1 MSDPILRTP
10 KPEDARRIGEIIYE
24 AFRTI
29 SESHNFPPDFP
40 SVEPAVGLAQMMIAR
55 ADVYGVAAEIGG
67 EIVGS
72 NFLWESDDV
81 AGVGPITVDP
91 MVQNSSIGK
100 MLMQDVIRRAE
111 EQGKSSTRL
120 LQAAYHNRSLAL
132 YTKLGFN
139 TVEPLSAFSGPAFQ
153 AKLPGRETRTLTQSD
168 IDEANEVCQAVHG
181 ISRRN
186 EIAGSA
192 QIGSGLVVTYN
203 GRITGY
209 TTGIG
214 MFGHAACETADDLKA
229 LIGSGREISGPVF
242 MLPTRNSEMM
252 RWCFE
257 NGLRVVQPMTLMS
270 KGVYQEPRGAFLP
283 SILY

>member
-1 MSDPILRTP
+1 MAEADGKIL
-10 KPEDARRIGEIIYE
+10 
-24 AFRTI
+24 
-29 SESHNFPPDFP
+29 
-40 SVEPAVGLAQMMIAR
+40 
-55 ADVYGVAAEIGG
+55 
-67 EIVGS
+67 GS

-91 MVQNSSIGK
+91 EVQNSSIGK
-100 MLMQDVIRRAE
+100 MLMQDVIRRSE

-139 TVEPLSAFSGPAFQ
+139 TVEPLSAVNGPAFV
-153 AKLPGRETRTLTQSD
+153 ASLPGREVRPITESD
-168 IDEANEVCQAVHG
+168 VKSANEVCQAVHG

-186 EIAGSA
+186 EITGSV
-192 QIGSGLVVTYN
+192 QTGTGLVVTYN

-209 TTGIG
+209 TTGVG
-214 MFGHAACETADDLKA
+214 FFGHAAAETGDDLKA
-229 LIGSGREISGPVF
+229 LIGSGRDISGPGF
-242 MLPTRNSEMM
+242 MLPTRNSKMM
-252 RWCFE
+252 RWCLN

-270 KGVYQEPRGAFLP
+270 KGVYQEPRGEFLP

>member
-1 MSDPILRTP
+1 MSEITLRTP
-10 KPEDARRIGEIIYE
+10 ASEDAGRIGEIIYK
-24 AFRTI
+24 AFKTI
-29 SESHNFPPDFP
+29 SEAHSFPPDFP
-40 SVEPAVGLAQMMIAR
+40 SAEPAIGLAKMMIER
-55 ADVYGVAAEIGG
+55 PDVYGVAAESDGA
-67 EIVGS
+67 IVGS

-81 AGVGPITVDP
+81 DGVGPITVDP
-91 MVQNSSIGK
+91 NVQNFSIGRR
-100 MLMQDVIRRAE
+100 LMQDVMRRAE
-111 EQGKSSTRL
+111 EQGKTSTRL

-139 TVEPLSAFSGPAFQ
+139 SVEPLSTIVGPAFE
-153 AKLPGRETRTLTQSD
+153 AKLPGREVRPMAGD
-168 IDEANEVCQAVHG
+168 DVEAANDVCQAVHG

-186 EIAGSA
+186 EIAGSV
-192 QIGSGLVVTYN
+192 QIGTGLVVTYS

-209 TTGIG
+209 TTGLG
-214 MFGHAACETADDLKA
+214 FFGHAATETADDLKA
-229 LIGSGREISGPVF
+229 LIGSGREISGPGF

-252 RWCFE
+252 RWCLG

>member
-1 MSDPILRTP
+1 MSEAKLRTP
-10 KPEDARRIGEIIYE
+10 NLQDAERIGQIIYQ
-24 AFRTI
+24 AFKTI
-29 SESHNFPPDFP
+29 SEAHNFPPDFA
-40 SVEPAVGLAQMMIAR
+40 SVEPAVGLAQMMIER
-55 ADVYGVAAEIGG
+55 PDIYGIAAEIDG
-67 EIVGS
+67 IVVGS
-72 NFLWESDDV
+72 NFLWEADDV

-91 MVQNSSIGK
+91 NVQNSSIGTI
-100 MLMQDVIRRAE
+100 LMQDVMHRAE

-139 TVEPLSAFSGPAFQ
+139 TVEPLSAINGPAFEVRM
-153 AKLPGRETRTLTQSD
+153 PGREVRPLSAND
-168 IDEANEVCQAVHG
+168 IDEADDVCRSVHG

-186 EIAGSA
+186 EILDSV
-192 QIGSGLVVTYN
+192 QIGSGLVVTYS

-214 MFGHAACETADDLKA
+214 FFGHAACETQDDLKS
-229 LIGSGREISGPVF
+229 LIGSGREINGPGF

-252 RWCFE
+252 RWCMG

-270 KGVYQEPRGAFLP
+270 KGVYQVPRGAFLP

>member
-1 MSDPILRTP
+1 MPDVILRTP
-10 KPEDARRIGEIIYE
+10 KAQDARRIGEIIYE
-24 AFRTI
+24 AFKTI
-29 SESHNFPPDFP
+29 SESHSFPPDFP
-40 SVEPAVGLAQMMIAR
+40 SAEHAAGLAEMMIGR
-55 ADVYGVAAEIGG
+55 PDVYGVAAEMDGSV
-67 EIVGS
+67 VGS

-91 MVQNSSIGK
+91 KVQNSSIGK

-139 TVEPLSAFSGPAFQ
+139 TVEPLSVFNGPAFRVS
-153 AKLPGRETRTLTQSD
+153 LPGRETRPMTD
-168 IDEANEVCQAVHG
+168 GDVDEANEVCQAVHG

-186 EIAGSA
+186 EIAGSV
-192 QIGSGLVVTYN
+192 QTGSGVVVTYN

-209 TTGIG
+209 TTGVG
-214 MFGHAACETADDLKA
+214 FFGHAACETADDLKA
-229 LIGSGREISGPVF
+229 LIGSGREISGPGF

-257 NGLRVVQPMTLMS
+257 NGLKVVQPMTLMS

>member
-1 MSDPILRTP
+1 MSDVILRTP
-10 KPEDARRIGEIIYE
+10 NAQDARRIGEIIYE
-24 AFRTI
+24 AFKTI
-29 SESHNFPPDFP
+29 SEAHSFPPDFP
-40 SVEPAVGLAQMMIAR
+40 SADVAVSLAEMMIER
-55 ADVYGVAAEIGG
+55 PDVYGVAAEIDG

-81 AGVGPITVDP
+81 AGVGPITVNP
-91 MVQNSSIGK
+91 NVQNSSIGK
-100 MLMQDVIRRAE
+100 LLMQDVIRRAE

-139 TVEPLSAFSGPAFQ
+139 TVEPLSTFNGPAFRVN
-153 AKLPGRETRTLTQSD
+153 LPGRETRPMTNSD
-168 IDEANEVCQAVHG
+168 VDDANNVCLAVHG

-186 EIAGSA
+186 EIAGSV
-192 QIGSGLVVTYN
+192 QMGTGLVVTYN

-209 TTGIG
+209 TTGVG
-214 MFGHAACETADDLKA
+214 FFGHAVGETVDDLKA
-229 LIGSGREISGPVF
+229 LIGSAREFSGPGF

-270 KGVYQEPRGAFLP
+270 KGVYQKPRGAFLP

>member
-1 MSDPILRTP
+1 MTEITLRTP
-10 KPEDARRIGEIIYE
+10 TLQDADRIGEIIYE

-29 SESHNFPPDFP
+29 SEAHSFPPDFP
-40 SVEPAVGLAQMMIAR
+40 SVEPAVGIAQMMIER
-55 ADVYGVAAEIGG
+55 PDVYGVAAEIGG
-67 EIVGS
+67 RIVGS
-72 NFLWESDDV
+72 NFLWEADDV

-91 MVQNSSIGK
+91 QVQNSSIGR
-100 MLMQDVIRRAE
+100 MLMEDVIRRAA

-139 TVEPLSAFSGPAFQ
+139 TVEPLSAINGPAFE
-153 AKLPGRETRTLTQSD
+153 AHLPGREVRPMELGD
-168 IDEANEVCQAVHG
+168 VDEANAVCQAVHG
-181 ISRRN
+181 VSRLN
-186 EIAGSA
+186 EIAGSI
-192 QIGSGLVVTYN
+192 QMGSGLVVTYS

-214 MFGHAACETADDLKA
+214 FFGHAAGETPDDLKS
-229 LIGSGREISGPVF
+229 LIGSGREISGPGF

-252 RWCFE
+252 RWCMSR
-257 NGLRVVQPMTLMS
+257 GLRVVQPMTLMS

>member
-1 MSDPILRTP
+1 MSVTTLRTP
-10 KPEDARRIGEIIYE
+10 NQQDAERIGQIIYE
-24 AFRTI
+24 AFKTI
-29 SESHNFPPDFP
+29 SEAHNFPPDFP
-40 SVEPAVGLAQMMIAR
+40 SVEPAVGLARMMIGR
-55 ADVYGVAAEIGG
+55 PDIYGVAAEVDG
-67 EIVGS
+67 EVVGS
-72 NFLWESDDV
+72 NFLWEADDV

-91 MVQNSSIGK
+91 NVQNSSIGK
-100 MLMQDVIRRAE
+100 MLMEDVIRRAE

-139 TVEPLSAFSGPAFQ
+139 TVEPLSAINGPAFEVRM
-153 AKLPGRETRTLTQSD
+153 PGREVRLLSEND
-168 IDEANEVCQAVHG
+168 IDEADALCYSVHG

-186 EIAGSA
+186 EISDSV
-192 QIGSGLVVTYN
+192 QMGSGLVVTYS

-214 MFGHAACETADDLKA
+214 FFGHAVCEGQDDLKA
-229 LIGSGREISGPVF
+229 LIGSGLEINGPGF

-252 RWCFE
+252 RWCMS
-257 NGLRVVQPMTLMS
+257 NGLKVVQPMTLMS
-270 KGVYQEPRGAFLP
+270 KGVYQKPRGAFLP

>member
-1 MSDPILRTP
+1 MSEITLRTP
-10 KPEDARRIGEIIYE
+10 TIEDADRIGEIIYK
-24 AFRTI
+24 AFKTI
-29 SESHNFPPDFP
+29 SEVHSFPPDFP
-40 SVEPAVGLAQMMIAR
+40 SPGPAIGLATMMIER
-55 ADVYGVAAEIGG
+55 PDVYGVAAEIDGLL
-67 EIVGS
+67 VGS
-72 NFLWESDDV
+72 NFLWESDEV

-91 MVQNSSIGK
+91 DVQNSSIGK
-100 MLMQDVIRRAE
+100 RLMQDVIRRAE
-111 EQGKSSTRL
+111 EQGKTSTRL

-139 TVEPLSAFSGPAFQ
+139 SVEPLSTINGPAFEAQ
-153 AKLPGRETRTLTQSD
+153 LPGREVRPMA
-168 IDEANEVCQAVHG
+168 EADVEEADQVCKAVHG

-186 EIAGSA
+186 EIAGSI
-192 QIGSGLVVTYN
+192 QIGTGLVVTYS

-209 TTGIG
+209 TTGLG
-214 MFGHAACETADDLKA
+214 FFGHAATETADDLKA
-229 LIGSGREISGPVF
+229 LIGSGREISGPGF

-252 RWCFE
+252 RWCLG